1 MPPRPAPALRHRR
14 LWLAALT
21 ALVLALHGWVLGP
34 AWTVFQVRPAPAKAR
49 AQPVVTLS
57 QITPPEAPEPAPPPV
72 PTPAPR
78 PSPAPAAPRAV
89 KQAALPVETVLPP
102 PDRPRPEADLD
113 RPGMDDGPPP
123 AADDEAHALQPL
135 LSPATWL
142 VDYTAVKGSAS
153 GRAQLDW
160 QPLNDQQ
167 YRLTWRIEL
176 AGRETLAWQSQG
188 HLGPTGLMPD
198 RMVEQR
204 QGRDLAAV
212 NFQRDKGLV
221 SFSGPATTL
230 PLPAGAQDRAS
241 WLLQLPMLAAAVQ
254 AHWTAGRSTLSLP
267 VFTTRGE
274 DQLWRFSVVA
284 EETLPGPQGA
294 PTRSWLLVREPVG
307 PYDSRVE
314 IWLARDH
321 GLVPLRL
328 RFTTPPANEPLELR
342 LSDGLPP
349 AEAGASPAP

>member
-1 MPPRPAPALRHRR
+1 MPPHPTPAPRHRR

-34 AWTVFQVRPAPAKAR
+34 AWTLFQVRHVPAPAR
-49 AQPVVTLS
+49 AMPVVTLS
-57 QITPPEAPEPAPPPV
+57 QVRPPPPPAAPAP
-72 PTPAPR
+72 TPR
-78 PSPAPAAPRAV
+78 PSPKPPDRPTTRQAPP
-89 KQAALPVETVLPP
+89 LPEETVPPP
-102 PDRPRPEADLD
+102 PDRARADADVD
-113 RPGMDDGPPP
+113 RPGVDGPLPS
-123 AADDEAHALQPL
+123 ADDEAHALQPL
-135 LSPATWL
+135 VSPATWL
-142 VDYTAVKGSAS
+142 VDYTAVKGAAS

-160 QPLNDQQ
+160 QPLNEQQ

-176 AGRETLAWQSQG
+176 AGRETLTWQSQG
-188 HLGPTGLMPD
+188 HLGPAGLLPD
-198 RMVEQR
+198 RMVEQH

-221 SFSGPATTL
+221 SFSGPSTTL

-254 AHWTAGRSTLSLP
+254 ARWTAGRSTLSLP

-284 EETLPGPQGA
+284 EETLPGPQGT
-294 PTRSWLLVREPVG
+294 PMRSWLLVREPVG

-314 IWLARDH
+314 VWLARDH

-349 AEAGASPAP
+349 AEADLPPP